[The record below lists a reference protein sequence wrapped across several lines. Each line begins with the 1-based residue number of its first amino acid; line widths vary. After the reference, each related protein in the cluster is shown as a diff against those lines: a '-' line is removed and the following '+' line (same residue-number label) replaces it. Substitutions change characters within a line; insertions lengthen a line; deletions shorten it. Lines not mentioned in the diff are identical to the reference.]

1 MENQYVVFKLEDE
14 FYGVNIATVESIIK
28 VQDITKMP
36 HMPDF
41 VEGITNLRGKVI
53 PVIDL
58 RKRFKLHSAAEND
71 DTRIVVV
78 EIDGIMAGMV
88 VDMVTEVLRV
98 SDDNIEPP
106 SPMVSTVNTA
116 FITSIAKVEDRLIIL
131 LDLGKILTI
140 EEQGHLEASIA

>member
-131 LDLGKILTI
+131 LDLGEILTI

>member
-1 MENQYVVFKLEDE
+1 MEHQYVIFHLADE

-28 VQDITKMP
+28 VQDITRMP

-58 RKRFKLHSAAEND
+58 RKRFQLPAAEEND

-78 EIDGIMAGMV
+78 EIGNIMAGMV

-98 SDDNIEPP
+98 SDDSIEAP
-106 SPMVSTVNTA
+106 SPMVSTVSTA
-116 FITSIAKVEDRLIIL
+116 FITSIAKVDDRLIIL
-131 LDLGKILTI
+131 LDLSKILTI
-140 EEQGHLEASIA
+140 EEQGSLQTSIA

>member
-1 MENQYVVFKLEDE
+1 MERQYVIFNLADE

-28 VQDITKMP
+28 VQDITRMP
-36 HMPDF
+36 HMPAF
-41 VEGITNLRGKVI
+41 IEGITNLRGKVI

-58 RKRFKLHSAAEND
+58 RKRFRLPAAEEDD

-88 VDMVTEVLRV
+88 VDRVTEVLRI
-98 SDDNIEPP
+98 SDEDIDPP
-106 SPMVSTVNTA
+106 SPMVSTVSTA
-116 FITSIAKVEDRLIIL
+116 FITSIAKVEARLIIL

-140 EEQGHLEASIA
+140 EEQGSLQSSIA

>member
-1 MENQYVVFKLEDE
+1 MEQQYVIFNLADE

-28 VQDITKMP
+28 VQDITRMP
-36 HMPDF
+36 HMPNF

-58 RKRFKLHSAAEND
+58 RKRFQLPATEEND

-88 VDMVTEVLRV
+88 VDRVTEVLRV
-98 SDDNIEPP
+98 SDENIEPP
-106 SPMVSTVNTA
+106 SPMVSTVSTA
-116 FITSIAKVEDRLIIL
+116 FITSIAKVEARLIIL

-140 EEQGHLEASIA
+140 EEQGHLQASMV

>member
-1 MENQYVVFKLEDE
+1 MEQQYVIFNLADE

-28 VQDITKMP
+28 VQGITKMP

-58 RKRFKLHSAAEND
+58 RKRFQLAAAEEND

-78 EIDGIMAGMV
+78 EIGGIMAGMV
-88 VDMVTEVLRV
+88 VDRVTEVLRV
-98 SDDNIEPP
+98 PDDNIEPP
-106 SPMVSTVNTA
+106 SPMVSTVSTA
-116 FITSIAKVEDRLIIL
+116 FITNIAKVEDRLIIL
-131 LDLGKILTI
+131 LDLSKILTI
-140 EEQGHLEASIA
+140 EEQGSLQVSVA

>member
-1 MENQYVVFKLEDE
+1 MEQQYVIFNLADE

-28 VQDITKMP
+28 VQGITKMP

-58 RKRFKLHSAAEND
+58 RKRFQLAAAEEND

-78 EIDGIMAGMV
+78 EIGGIMAGMV
-88 VDMVTEVLRV
+88 VDRVTEVLRV
-98 SDDNIEPP
+98 PDDNIEPP
-106 SPMVSTVNTA
+106 SPMVRTVSTA
-116 FITSIAKVEDRLIIL
+116 FITNIAKVEDRLIIL
-131 LDLGKILTI
+131 LDLSKILTI
-140 EEQGHLEASIA
+140 EEQGSLQVSVA